1 MTDASFTKMFPSC
14 FKMISPFAGKE
25 VQAKIVKAL
34 SADKLVVT
42 PGHSGVVTLLQ
53 PSVAK
58 SQHLTKNYS
67 NVLLA
72 DWRTYDWSSVGN
84 KGTKLPMDRRK

>member
-1 MTDASFTKMFPSC
+1 MFPSC

-53 PSVAK
+53 PSVVPPFEVAEFCEAAPAG
-58 SQHLTKNYS
+58 SIVKNGLGYY
-67 NVLLA
+67 VIIARL
-72 DWRTYDWSSVGN
+72 RY
-84 KGTKLPMDRRK
+84 M